1 MDTNS
6 NDNPTARTGDATGTP
21 HLQRSVDGRI
31 LGGVAAGLSEYL
43 DIDIAVV
50 RIGFV
55 ALGLLGGIA
64 IPLYLAG
71 WLLIPEEGSD
81 STIADELMD
90 HAAPQL
96 SARRPPRT
104 RRRHVHANERHHPRT
119 RTAAE
124 PEAGQPARPS
134 GGDG

>member
-1 MDTNS
+1 MDTIRNDTPTNDTTS
-6 NDNPTARTGDATGTP
+6 NDPTE
-21 HLQRSVDGRI
+21 HRSRLERAIDGRI

-50 RIGFV
+50 RVGFV

-81 STIADELMD
+81 STIADELVD
-90 HAAPQL
+90 HAHR
-96 SARRPPRT
+96 S
-104 RRRHVHANERHHPRT
+104 
-119 RTAAE
+119 
-124 PEAGQPARPS
+124 
-134 GGDG
+134 

>member
-1 MDTNS
+1 MDTTDTDITITDT
-6 NDNPTARTGDATGTP
+6 DNANGNTGDRSR
-21 HLQRSVDGRI
+21 LQRAVDGRI
-31 LGGVAAGLSEYL
+31 LGGVAAGLSQYL

-81 STIADELMD
+81 STIADELLE
-90 HAAPQL
+90 HA
-96 SARRPPRT
+96 
-104 RRRHVHANERHHPRT
+104 HP
-119 RTAAE
+119 
-124 PEAGQPARPS
+124 S
-134 GGDG
+134 